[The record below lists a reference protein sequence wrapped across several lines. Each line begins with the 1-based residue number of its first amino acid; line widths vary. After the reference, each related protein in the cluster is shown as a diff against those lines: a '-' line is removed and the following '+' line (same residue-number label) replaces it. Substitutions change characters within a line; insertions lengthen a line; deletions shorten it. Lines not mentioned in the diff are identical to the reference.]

1 MQCKFL
7 LCLYMHAFP
16 TFFSF
21 VCWETDKEITTFLDF
36 VGSHKICSQKKIQQQ
51 EQQHKHNHNEVS
63 KERQT
68 KNMIFMSIN
77 VAVAT
82 IFWYK
87 PSANRIF
94 SRKHREYIEPKAK
107 LSQKY
112 FF

>member
-1 MQCKFL
+1 MLFPHFFLSYAVKPTRKLQHFWILWVAIKF
-7 LCLYMHAFP
+7 AR
-16 TFFSF
+16 
-21 VCWETDKEITTFLDF
+21 K
-36 VGSHKICSQKKIQQQ
+36 KKIQQQ